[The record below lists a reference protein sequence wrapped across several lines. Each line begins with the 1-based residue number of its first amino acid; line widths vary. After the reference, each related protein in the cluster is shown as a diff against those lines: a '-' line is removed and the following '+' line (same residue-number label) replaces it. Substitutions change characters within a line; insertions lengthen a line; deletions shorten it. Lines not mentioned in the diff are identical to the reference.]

1 MFDEDDEDEFFL
13 DPDEDPEGMME
24 MIRMLNEQMFEAVS
38 IPVDITMLP
47 SEIGASGWTVSH
59 SLE

>member
-1 MFDEDDEDEFFL
+1 MYDEDEDEFYL

-24 MIRMLNEQMFEAVS
+24 MLRMLNEQMFIEIS
-38 IPVDITMLP
+38 IPVDMTRLP
-47 SEIGASGWTVSH
+47 SEIGASGWVVSH